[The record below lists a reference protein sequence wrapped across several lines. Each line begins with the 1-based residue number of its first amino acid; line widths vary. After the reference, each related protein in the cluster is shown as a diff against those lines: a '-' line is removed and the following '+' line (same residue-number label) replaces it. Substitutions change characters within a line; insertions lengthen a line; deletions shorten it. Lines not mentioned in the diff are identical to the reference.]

1 MKRFARTVAF
11 AGLLAALLGAAPVLA
26 SAASAASPAPVTAV
40 ASDGDTSWG
49 GCDLPLCKPL
59 S

>member
-1 MKRFARTVAF
+1 MKRFARAVAF

-26 SAASAASPAPVTAV
+26 SAASAAPVTAV